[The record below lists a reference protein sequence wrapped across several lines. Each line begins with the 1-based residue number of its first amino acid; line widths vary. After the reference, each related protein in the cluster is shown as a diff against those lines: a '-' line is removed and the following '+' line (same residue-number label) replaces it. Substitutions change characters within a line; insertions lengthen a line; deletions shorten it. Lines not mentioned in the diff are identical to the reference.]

1 MRPTTPKRIS
11 RLSIFACS
19 SLILL
24 SFILVDWA
32 SSAEPK
38 ASLRAGA
45 AKVDITPRLGVSLD
59 GPISKNGPVAGVH
72 DRLHARAVVLDDGL
86 TRLAIVICGP
96 CIIGRDVMN
105 PAIMPGNNIALKVPQ
120 NTSGE
125 SP

>member
-1 MRPTTPKRIS
+1 VDLVS
-11 RLSIFACS
+11 R
-19 SLILL
+19 
-24 SFILVDWA
+24 
-32 SSAEPK
+32 AEPK
-38 ASLRAGA
+38 ASLRARA
-45 AKVDITPRLGVSLD
+45 AKIKITPRLGVSLD
-59 GPISKNGPVAGVH
+59 GPISKNDPVTSVH
-72 DRLHARAVVLDDGL
+72 DRLHARAIVFDDGL